1 MSPILKYEFGNGTM
15 AAAAT
20 SSIPDKFETF
30 SEAKARRAGK
40 IRILGKGKRTARKLA
55 AKLDQCRKGH
65 GCESG
70 ACDVCVGR
78 ERLKLYRETRPIF
91 AAHPD
96 WTRASIIPAGFLIPL
111 GMLSTVDL
119 KTVGARINKRLERSS
134 LRNRIVIAGID
145 LSLNLQDNEIV
156 GWQLH
161 LYLLIEGKNTLR
173 VQEAIKATFPP
184 EPTAPIPHL
193 ISSVSDPTKRVTY
206 VLKNIFNRR
215 SRYTTANGQARTKD
229 LPLKGSDLRELLPF
243 LDQHPIGARLIL
255 RGIRRN
261 GGRLVVIK

>member
-1 MSPILKYEFGNGTM
+1 MTIV
-15 AAAAT
+15 AT
-20 SSIPDKFETF
+20 ITIPDKFETL
-30 SEAKARRAGK
+30 SEAKERRALK
-40 IRILGKGKRTARKLA
+40 VRILGKGKRTARKLA
-55 AKLDQCRKGH
+55 AKLDQCRKGQ

-91 AAHPD
+91 AAHSD
-96 WTRASIIPAGFLIPL
+96 WTRASVIPAGFLIPV
-111 GMLSTVDL
+111 GKLSTVDL
-119 KTVGARINKRLERSS
+119 KVIVARINKRLERSS
-134 LRNRIVIAGID
+134 LCNRIVIAGID
-145 LSLNLQDNEIV
+145 ISLNLQDNKIV

-161 LYLLIEGKNTLR
+161 LYILIQGENTLR
-173 VQEAIKATFPP
+173 LQEAIKAAFPP

-193 ISSVSDPTKRVTY
+193 FSPVKDSSKAITY
-206 VLKNIFNRR
+206 LFKNIFNRR
-215 SRYTTANGQARTKD
+215 SRYTNAKGQARTKD
-229 LPLKGSDLRELLPF
+229 LPLKVPDLRELLPF

>member
-1 MSPILKYEFGNGTM
+1 MC
-15 AAAAT
+15 
-20 SSIPDKFETF
+20 
-30 SEAKARRAGK
+30 
-40 IRILGKGKRTARKLA
+40 IRDR
-55 AKLDQCRKGH
+55 
-65 GCESG
+65 SG

-134 LRNRIVIAGID
+134 LRKRIVIAGVDI
-145 LSLNLQDNEIV
+145 SLNLQDNVLV

-161 LYLLIEGKNTLR
+161 LYMLIEGENTLR
-173 VQEAIKATFPP
+173 LQEAIKASFPP

-193 ISSVSDPTKRVTY
+193 FSPVNDSSKAVTY
-206 VLKNIFNRR
+206 LFKNIFNRR
-215 SRYTTANGQARTKD
+215 SRYTNAKGQARTKD
-229 LPLKGSDLRELLPF
+229 LPLKVPDLRELLPF
-243 LDQHPIGARLIL
+243 LDQYPIGARLIL

-261 GGRLVVIK
+261 GSRLVVIK